1 MLTRI
6 LQDLAYFFEIPLHH
20 SKPFLSLKN
29 SGRRSPTNPS
39 SSKVSLAESPSPI
52 GVYPSRA
59 VAYRSLPK
67 SHLQRSPSPSP
78 SPIGVTQ
85 VFVVSIDLISEE
97 GSAVKCSR
105 LNKSDKTQADVPPPP
120 PPSEDPQPKLPPP
133 NTPENPAAVPM
144 PNPPPAQQPDKT
156 VRGRAKRSRLSTCSP
171 TRRSSRFNKPDTS
184 QADQG
189 TPVEP
194 SMPPPSEDSGPADP
208 PPNTPETPAAVPMPN
223 PPPAQQLDKTVRG
236 RAKRSRSSTCSP
248 IRRSSRF
255 NKPDPSQADQ
265 GPPVEPSV
273 AAETVQR
280 DVPPPILQ
288 QEVEP
293 DPSMSAPS
301 KSEPPKQP
309 ESTVP
314 LHNPLPVAHDLPPPP
329 SEDSQPA
336 DPPPNTVRGR
346 AKRSRLSTCSPT
358 RRSSR
363 FNKPDPSQADQGTP
377 PKSGTPNSVV
387 QQHDMTERGRGSST
401 SDSSSKE
408 TPNSPLQPEAGDPKW
423 DDWPESDATQQ
434 GESEY
439 EEDTA
444 DSEEDSTHPAVVD
457 DDGGKRGCKRIALRD
472 CEEALD
478 ASGRELDDENATG
491 AEGQA
496 KRRRVRGQKS
506 DVRRGRVPN
515 TLWNNGPILHYKAC
529 TNDTIKA
536 LKIAKMTFSGKQ
548 YLLDRYRTYNMF
560 PVKARLEILKKFL
573 QSYSWGEGESVKRC
587 LQVFE
592 TIAADA
598 YSRELVVLRG
608 KYTKKYT
615 EDKLLWRDFPPQW
628 CKNPQH
634 WKGLCLIWSKDK
646 WDKMSSTN
654 RNNKTKDGS
663 VIHHLGGSRSL
674 FRHKCKMESEKG
686 SSVTL
691 KEVFDR
697 IHTKETHAGKVY
709 VNKKAEEKMALYE
722 DLKENYN
729 ARMSDEDLWDIAVD
743 GEDAKGRLFGFGH
756 RSRTCKGNKE
766 LAKEDATLSDHAK
779 STATSAE
786 DESTT
791 FTKSQVV
798 VMIKSQ
804 VAAERRRLLADI
816 AAQEARHN
824 ADREEFKKKEEQ
836 NKKLFAELFKRTGA
850 PLTTFHGGS
859 SKGNDGGGASG
870 GGGGGGGGGDDPLQS
885 HDQD

>member
-39 SSKVSLAESPSPI
+39 SSKVSLVESPSPIGVYPSRAVANRSLPKSRLQRSPSPSPSPI

-133 NTPENPAAVPM
+133 NTPETPAAVPM

-194 SMPPPSEDSGPADP
+194 SMPAPSKSKPPKQPEATVPMPSMPAPSKSEPPKPSMPPPSEDSGPADP
-208 PPNTPETPAAVPMPN
+208 PPNTPETPAGVPMPN
-223 PPPAQQLDKTVRG
+223 PQPAQQLDKTVRG

-255 NKPDPSQADQ
+255 NKPDSSQADQ

-288 QEVEP
+288 QE
-293 DPSMSAPS
+293 
-301 KSEPPKQP
+301 
-309 ESTVP
+309 
-314 LHNPLPVAHDLPPPP
+314 
-329 SEDSQPA
+329 
-336 DPPPNTVRGR
+336 
-346 AKRSRLSTCSPT
+346 
-358 RRSSR
+358 
-363 FNKPDPSQADQGTP
+363 
-377 PKSGTPNSVV
+377 
-387 QQHDMTERGRGSST
+387 
-401 SDSSSKE
+401 
-408 TPNSPLQPEAGDPKW
+408 
-423 DDWPESDATQQ
+423 
-434 GESEY
+434 
-439 EEDTA
+439 
-444 DSEEDSTHPAVVD
+444 
-457 DDGGKRGCKRIALRD
+457 
-472 CEEALD
+472 
-478 ASGRELDDENATG
+478 
-491 AEGQA
+491 
-496 KRRRVRGQKS
+496 
-506 DVRRGRVPN
+506 
-515 TLWNNGPILHYKAC
+515 
-529 TNDTIKA
+529 
-536 LKIAKMTFSGKQ
+536 
-548 YLLDRYRTYNMF
+548 
-560 PVKARLEILKKFL
+560 
-573 QSYSWGEGESVKRC
+573 
-587 LQVFE
+587 
-592 TIAADA
+592 
-598 YSRELVVLRG
+598 
-608 KYTKKYT
+608 
-615 EDKLLWRDFPPQW
+615 
-628 CKNPQH
+628 
-634 WKGLCLIWSKDK
+634 
-646 WDKMSSTN
+646 
-654 RNNKTKDGS
+654 
-663 VIHHLGGSRSL
+663 
-674 FRHKCKMESEKG
+674 
-686 SSVTL
+686 
-691 KEVFDR
+691 
-697 IHTKETHAGKVY
+697 
-709 VNKKAEEKMALYE
+709 ALYE

-850 PLTTFHGGS
+850 PLTTFTGGHQREMMV
-859 SKGNDGGGASG
+859 GEPAGGEGETIHC
-870 GGGGGGGGGDDPLQS
+870 S
-885 HDQD
+885 HMIKIEAVICNNIK

>member
-67 SHLQRSPSPSP
+67 SRLQS
-78 SPIGVTQ
+78 
-85 VFVVSIDLISEE
+85 
-97 GSAVKCSR
+97 SR
-105 LNKSDKTQADVPPPP
+105 LNKSDITQADVPPPP

-133 NTPENPAAVPM
+133 NTLETPAAVAM

-156 VRGRAKRSRLSTCSP
+156 IRGRAKRSRLSTCSP

-184 QADQG
+184 QADQVYSWHLFFNLDDKKIQGNTTEAIIVVSNLIVG

-194 SMPPPSEDSGPADP
+194 SMPAPSKSEPPKQPEATVPMPADPPSEVSGPADP
-208 PPNTPETPAAVPMPN
+208 PPNTRETPAAVAMPN
-223 PPPAQQLDKTVRG
+223 PPPAQQPDKTITP
-236 RAKRSRSSTCSP
+236 RAKRSRLSTCSP
-248 IRRSSRF
+248 TRRSSRF

-336 DPPPNTVRGR
+336 DPPPNTVIKGR
-346 AKRSRLSTCSPT
+346 AKRSRSSTCSPT

-377 PKSGTPNSVV
+377 PNSVV

-401 SDSSSKE
+401 SDSLSKE
-408 TPNSPLQPEAGDPKW
+408 TPNSVPNSPLQPEAGDPKW

-434 GESEY
+434 GESE
-439 EEDTA
+439 
-444 DSEEDSTHPAVVD
+444 
-457 DDGGKRGCKRIALRD
+457 
-472 CEEALD
+472 
-478 ASGRELDDENATG
+478 
-491 AEGQA
+491 
-496 KRRRVRGQKS
+496 
-506 DVRRGRVPN
+506 
-515 TLWNNGPILHYKAC
+515 
-529 TNDTIKA
+529 
-536 LKIAKMTFSGKQ
+536 
-548 YLLDRYRTYNMF
+548 
-560 PVKARLEILKKFL
+560 
-573 QSYSWGEGESVKRC
+573 
-587 LQVFE
+587 
-592 TIAADA
+592 
-598 YSRELVVLRG
+598 
-608 KYTKKYT
+608 
-615 EDKLLWRDFPPQW
+615 
-628 CKNPQH
+628 
-634 WKGLCLIWSKDK
+634 
-646 WDKMSSTN
+646 
-654 RNNKTKDGS
+654 
-663 VIHHLGGSRSL
+663 SL

-729 ARMSDEDLWDIAVD
+729 ARLSDEDLWDIAVD

-766 LAKEDATLSDHAK
+766 LAKEDAALSDHAK

-824 ADREEFKKKEEQ
+824 TDREEFKKKEEQ

-870 GGGGGGGGGDDPLQS
+870 GGRGRRS
-885 HDQD
+885 TAVT

>member
-1 MLTRI
+1 
-6 LQDLAYFFEIPLHH
+6 
-20 SKPFLSLKN
+20 
-29 SGRRSPTNPS
+29 
-39 SSKVSLAESPSPI
+39 
-52 GVYPSRA
+52 
-59 VAYRSLPK
+59 
-67 SHLQRSPSPSP
+67 
-78 SPIGVTQ
+78 
-85 VFVVSIDLISEE
+85 
-97 GSAVKCSR
+97 
-105 LNKSDKTQADVPPPP
+105 
-120 PPSEDPQPKLPPP
+120 
-133 NTPENPAAVPM
+133 
-144 PNPPPAQQPDKT
+144 
-156 VRGRAKRSRLSTCSP
+156 
-171 TRRSSRFNKPDTS
+171 
-184 QADQG
+184 
-189 TPVEP
+189 
-194 SMPPPSEDSGPADP
+194 MPPPSEDSGPADP

-265 GPPVEPSV
+265 
-273 AAETVQR
+273 
-280 DVPPPILQ
+280 
-288 QEVEP
+288 
-293 DPSMSAPS
+293 
-301 KSEPPKQP
+301 
-309 ESTVP
+309 
-314 LHNPLPVAHDLPPPP
+314 
-329 SEDSQPA
+329 
-336 DPPPNTVRGR
+336 VRGR

-408 TPNSPLQPEAGDPKW
+408 TPNSVPNSPLQPEAGDPKW

-434 GESEY
+434 GESE
-439 EEDTA
+439 
-444 DSEEDSTHPAVVD
+444 
-457 DDGGKRGCKRIALRD
+457 
-472 CEEALD
+472 
-478 ASGRELDDENATG
+478 
-491 AEGQA
+491 
-496 KRRRVRGQKS
+496 
-506 DVRRGRVPN
+506 
-515 TLWNNGPILHYKAC
+515 
-529 TNDTIKA
+529 
-536 LKIAKMTFSGKQ
+536 
-548 YLLDRYRTYNMF
+548 
-560 PVKARLEILKKFL
+560 
-573 QSYSWGEGESVKRC
+573 
-587 LQVFE
+587 
-592 TIAADA
+592 
-598 YSRELVVLRG
+598 
-608 KYTKKYT
+608 
-615 EDKLLWRDFPPQW
+615 
-628 CKNPQH
+628 
-634 WKGLCLIWSKDK
+634 
-646 WDKMSSTN
+646 
-654 RNNKTKDGS
+654 
-663 VIHHLGGSRSL
+663 SL

-824 ADREEFKKKEEQ
+824 ADREEFKKEEQ

-870 GGGGGGGGGDDPLQS
+870 GGGGDDPLQS

>member
-1 MLTRI
+1 MADNNL
-6 LQDLAYFFEIPLHH
+6 EID
-20 SKPFLSLKN
+20 F
-29 SGRRSPTNPS
+29 RR
-39 SSKVSLAESPSPI
+39 
-52 GVYPSRA
+52 
-59 VAYRSLPK
+59 K
-67 SHLQRSPSPSP
+67 S
-78 SPIGVTQ
+78 
-85 VFVVSIDLISEE
+85 
-97 GSAVKCSR
+97 SR
-105 LNKSDKTQADVPPPP
+105 LNKSDKTQANVPPPP
-120 PPSEDPQPKLPPP
+120 PPSEDSQPKLPLP
-133 NTPENPAAVPM
+133 NTLENPPS
-144 PNPPPAQQPDKT
+144 AQILDKP
-156 VRGRAKRSRLSTCSP
+156 VRGRAKRNKSSTSSP
-171 TRRSSRFNKPDTS
+171 T
-184 QADQG
+184 
-189 TPVEP
+189 
-194 SMPPPSEDSGPADP
+194 
-208 PPNTPETPAAVPMPN
+208 
-223 PPPAQQLDKTVRG
+223 
-236 RAKRSRSSTCSP
+236 
-248 IRRSSRF
+248 RRSSRF

-265 GPPVEPSV
+265 GPPVE
-273 AAETVQR
+273 
-280 DVPPPILQ
+280 
-288 QEVEP
+288 
-293 DPSMSAPS
+293 PSMSAPS

-314 LHNPLPVAHDLPPPP
+314 LHNPPPVAHDLPPPPSEDSQPADPPPNTPETPAAVPMPNPPPTQQLDKTVRGRAKRNRSSTCSPTRRSSRFNKPDPSQANQGPPVEPSVAAETVQRDVPPPIVQQEVEPDPSNSATSRQAPSMSAPSKSEPPKQPESTVPLHNPPPVAHDLPPPP

-346 AKRSRLSTCSPT
+346 AKCSRSSTCSPT

-377 PKSGTPNSVV
+377 PKSGTPNSVK
-387 QQHDMTERGRGSST
+387 QQPDMTERGRGSST

-408 TPNSPLQPEAGDPKW
+408 TPNSVPNSPLQPEAGDPKW

-439 EEDTA
+439 GEDTA

-472 CEEALD
+472 CEEAVE

-496 KRRRVRGQKS
+496 KRMRVRGHKS
-506 DVRRGRVPN
+506 DVRRGRGMAKGRKPSHFGSRPQLFVVGDAEFTSLPVCTRVVATIRVL
-515 TLWNNGPILHYKAC
+515 TLENMPGP
-529 TNDTIKA
+529 
-536 LKIAKMTFSGKQ
+536 
-548 YLLDRYRTYNMF
+548 YRTYNMF

-674 FRHKCKMESEKG
+674 FRHKCKMVSEKG

-722 DLKENYN
+722 DLKENYM
-729 ARMSDEDLWDIAVD
+729 ARMPDEDLWDLAVD
-743 GEDAKGRLFGFGH
+743 GEDGRGRLFGFGH

-786 DESTT
+786 DDSTT

-824 ADREEFKKKEEQ
+824 ADREEFKKEEEQ

-870 GGGGGGGGGDDPLQS
+870 GGRRPTAVT
-885 HDQD
+885 